1 MGKVWNGKEERLDLI
16 LKSFLPDISREMI
29 KTSIIA
35 GKVMVNGKIV
45 LKPSA
50 RIKGGSV
57 IDFQIS
63 ERETIIE
70 PYSSHIDI
78 VYEDEDIIVVNKPP
92 GLVVHPA
99 PSVREPTLVNILIGH
114 TSLANVSRQRP
125 GIVHRL
131 DRDTSGLMVVAKSI
145 DGYNRLVEEIRE
157 RRVKKEYI
165 AVVHNKARSGSINLP
180 IGRSPYDKS
189 KMQVIHTGRNAI
201 THIKVLEIIGDYSVL
216 NVSIETGRTHQIRV
230 HLAYI
235 GNPIVGDMMY
245 GVEGDRSLI
254 SRQALHSSRLSF
266 IHPRTRRELNFEVD
280 LPQDMKTLI
289 ERLKR
294 F

>member
-1 MGKVWNGKEERLDLI
+1 
-16 LKSFLPDISREMI
+16 
-29 KTSIIA
+29 
-35 GKVMVNGKIV
+35 
-45 LKPSA
+45 
-50 RIKGGSV
+50 
-57 IDFQIS
+57 
-63 ERETIIE
+63 
-70 PYSSHIDI
+70 
-78 VYEDEDIIVVNKPP
+78 
-92 GLVVHPA
+92 
-99 PSVREPTLVNILIGH
+99 EPTLVNILIGH